1 MSLGRAWASVLTGVI
16 ALSGCSTA
24 PTHSSLVGAQQ
35 GGQLAPLLPLRRFIA
50 NADTVSGYVLSPD
63 GERLL
68 WVQTVGTDVGL
79 ATRATADAARPGGK
93 TFATGT
99 LARPY
104 AWLPDSRHALYTKD
118 FTGDENTQ
126 LFVFD
131 TQASDF
137 QPWAVTPWP
146 GVRSVYLGGAEPG
159 SGRFF
164 LSSNRR
170 DRATFDLY
178 EADST
183 ARTVREVARSDGR
196 VLGWIIGTNRQLA
209 GRVHQLGDADG
220 SDVAIELLQ
229 PNGSWKAVKTVN
241 GFDSFWITRTD
252 VQAGRAWGTSNI
264 GRDKVALIEFD
275 LATGQERVLAQHAE
289 VDLSFGVWPPRQG
302 APIAYVIEPGLP
314 RIEYLDAALGADV
327 QAAVQTAKSRGWLD
341 GEPVI
346 TRPSSIAD
354 DQQRLVLRAVTDYQ
368 PTELLLDR
376 KTKEVV
382 RLTPADRQTDTL
394 LAPMKP
400 FSFKTSDGLTVH
412 GYVVRPRGVS
422 GPAPLVVNIH
432 GGPWA
437 RDSWQPADYSGTQ
450 LLANRGYA
458 VLNVNYRGSTGY
470 GRAFMMAGKGEYF
483 GRMQK
488 DIAEAVQWAID
499 NGIADRERVAVFGA
513 SFGGFSVLSQLVQK
527 PHAYR
532 CGVDVVGVANWP
544 RVIENW
550 PPFWRNRHYF
560 ALFYGDVAKPEERA
574 EMLAKSPISHVEQIT
589 APLLVIHGANDIRV
603 LRQDSDEVVAALRK
617 LGRPV
622 QYMEFANEGHGIRK
636 WRNRVAMWRQIEDT
650 LAQCLGGRSNG
661 FDLYQLMP
669 R

>member
-1 MSLGRAWASVLTGVI
+1 M
-16 ALSGCSTA
+16 
-24 PTHSSLVGAQQ
+24 
-35 GGQLAPLLPLRRFIA
+35 
-50 NADTVSGYVLSPD
+50 
-63 GERLL
+63 
-68 WVQTVGTDVGL
+68 
-79 ATRATADAARPGGK
+79 
-93 TFATGT
+93 
-99 LARPY
+99 
-104 AWLPDSRHALYTKD
+104 
-118 FTGDENTQ
+118 
-126 LFVFD
+126 
-131 TQASDF
+131 
-137 QPWAVTPWP
+137 
-146 GVRSVYLGGAEPG
+146 
-159 SGRFF
+159 
-164 LSSNRR
+164 
-170 DRATFDLY
+170 
-178 EADST
+178 
-183 ARTVREVARSDGR
+183 
-196 VLGWIIGTNRQLA
+196 
-209 GRVHQLGDADG
+209 
-220 SDVAIELLQ
+220 
-229 PNGSWKAVKTVN
+229 
-241 GFDSFWITRTD
+241 
-252 VQAGRAWGTSNI
+252 
-264 GRDKVALIEFD
+264 ALIEFD